1 MAISRGK
8 RTSLVSGNISVNRT
22 QGGGLGT
29 AIQSFGETALKIAE
43 QQAVVMDEIWKG
55 DFKVKTAKFL
65 NDLSIEQEAMDMPD
79 LTSAQ
84 QEILGYKEELI
95 NSSSKR
101 YSKYI
106 ENYLDLKGIDT
117 LDTLRKRSNAIMFN
131 NVSGAI
137 NSELDLLVNQSYN
150 SVNKIAEN
158 PDILTGID
166 FRNEVEKIFENAS
179 LDIND
184 INFGAAQSLNPLE
197 YNDQYIGSLVDNNL
211 TKLETNRMYGIAMSM
226 YKGVDF
232 TNPDEVAAADA
243 RVLEFKENYLS
254 GKEKRLSNNFDI
266 DTINKNII
274 AFENNVETIKA
285 LNNAD
290 ISQGQ
295 SVAEFA
301 QIVNQNKM
309 KDAIESNSIVSS
321 AFYSETTIDS
331 LYTQLEPLGL
341 QDNEDLINTFMG
353 KKQVYS
359 YLEDL
364 AKKESITPNNVDLY
378 FGHIKNNLGVD
389 TFENKDDLKDFVNSF
404 VNNQINLA
412 NVYATG
418 KTYTVQDWFA
428 DLGKPVGEQL
438 PATVLKNKQI
448 LDGVIDEDLQGAFQN
463 VYNILAKGKLDI
475 DDINNVTNLYQGW
488 EFTTNRNPL
497 AKANMDGVD
506 QGFFQYV
513 EDQGGLSALD
523 TQGPANLYT
532 AYLEQVNLQKSKKG
546 EIVLNENEIL
556 NDPVVQKGINLQL
569 TAEMI
574 DAVMTDDTLRTMAA
588 PFWNLIM
595 KDPEFQFATTNP
607 LKDFVQL
614 KEGFVTG
621 KGGQMSDMNYLQQVF
636 IKGQQTINTVF
647 DLVNPF
653 DTDFMNERF
662 TKTFFEVK
670 PEVQEYINRAVINQ
684 IPNFMDS
691 TLFAENMELAQE
703 EFARVAPDIVKTVI
717 RNLNDDQYSLSGLG
731 SRNGNLEL
739 VKFGYEAEM
748 AKAGYSEEDM
758 MTRTAYDI
766 AGILKGYEE
775 EYDENFMFDKFGFL
789 YRDEGRYVQPSLQ
802 DIKDSLEKGDFSI
815 VPVRGGNQ
823 PIYQLFVNNFDSG
836 MRSIPL
842 GVKGDEKIVI
852 EQFDP
857 DAIDPYSTPISKKQI
872 MDSITMD
879 LVNNPESL
887 FNKIPGFENMPEGM
901 KKFTVQFLTQ
911 PQFRQGTELFLEPFI
926 EFITGGRYDYKSVED
941 EMNKYIDQEYRKR
954 YEEYLD

>member
-1 MAISRGK
+1 MALDRGK
-8 RTSLVSGNISVNRT
+8 RSSLVSGNISVNKSQT
-22 QGGGLGT
+22 SGLGS
-29 AIQSFGETALKIAE
+29 AVQAFGQTALKIAE
-43 QQAVVMDEIWKG
+43 QQAAVMDEIWKG

-65 NDLSIEQEAMDMPD
+65 NDLSVEQEAMDMPD

-84 QEILGYKEELI
+84 QQILGYKEQLI
-95 NSSSKR
+95 SSSSTR

-197 YNDQYIGSLVDNNL
+197 YNDQYIAGKVDSNL
-211 TKLETNRMYGIAMSM
+211 IKLEATRMYGIAMSM
-226 YKGVDF
+226 YKGIDF

-254 GKEKRLSNNFDI
+254 GKEKRLSNNFDME
-266 DTINKNII
+266 TINKNII
-274 AFENNVETIKA
+274 GFENNVETIKA
-285 LNNAD
+285 LNNAE

-301 QIVNQNKM
+301 KIVNQNKM

-321 AFYSETTIDS
+321 AFYAETTINS

-341 QDNEDLINTFMG
+341 QDDKDLINTFMD
-353 KKQVYS
+353 KKQVYN

-378 FGHIKNNLGVD
+378 FAHVMNNLGID
-389 TFENKDDLKDFVNSF
+389 TFEKKDELKDFVNSF

-412 NVYATG
+412 NVFATG
-418 KTYTVQDWFA
+418 KTYTVDDWFG
-428 DLGKPVGEQL
+428 DLGKPISDQL

-448 LDGVIDEDLQGAFQN
+448 LEGVIDEDLQGAFQN
-463 VYNILAKGKLDI
+463 VYNILGRGELNLDE
-475 DDINNVTNLYQGW
+475 INNVTNLYQGW
-488 EFTTNRNPL
+488 EFATNRNPL
-497 AKANMDGVD
+497 AKANMDKVD

-523 TQGPANLYT
+523 TQGPANMYT
-532 AYLEQVNLQKSKKG
+532 AYLSQVDVQKSKKG
-546 EIVLNENEIL
+546 QIVLNQNEIL
-556 NDPVVQKGINLQL
+556 NDPIVQKGINFQL
-569 TAEMI
+569 NAEMV
-574 DAVMTDDTLRTMAA
+574 DAVMKDDALTKMAM
-588 PFWNLIM
+588 PLWNMLM
-595 KDPEFQFATTNP
+595 KDPEFQFAMTHP

-614 KEGFVTG
+614 KEGIVTG
-621 KGGQMSDMNYLQQVF
+621 KGGNMSDMNFLQMLV
-636 IKGQQTINTVF
+636 IKGNQTTNTIF
-647 DLVNPF
+647 DLINPF
-653 DTDFMNERF
+653 DTNFMNEAF
-662 TKTFFEVK
+662 TKSFYEVK
-670 PEVQEYINRAVINQ
+670 PEVKEYINRAVINQ
-684 IPNFMDS
+684 IPNFMDA
-691 TLFAENMELAQE
+691 TLFADDMELAQE
-703 EFARVAPDIVKTVI
+703 RFAEVAPDIIKTVI
-717 RNLNDDQYSLSGLG
+717 RNLNDDNYSLTALS
-731 SRNGNLEL
+731 SRSGNLEL
-739 VKFGYEAEM
+739 VKFGYETMMAE
-748 AKAGYSEEDM
+748 AGYNENDM

-766 AGILKGYEE
+766 ASILKGYEE
-775 EYDENFMFDKFGFL
+775 QNGEDFMFNEFPFL
-789 YRDEGRYVQPSLQ
+789 YRDEDKYVVPNLQ

-815 VPVRGGNQ
+815 VPVTGGNQ
-823 PIYQLFVNNFDSG
+823 PVYQLYVNNFDSNL
-836 MRSIPL
+836 RSVPL

-857 DAIDPYSTPISKKQI
+857 NAIDPYSTPISKKQI
-872 MDSITMD
+872 IDSITMD
-879 LVNNPESL
+879 LVNDPESM
-887 FNKIPGFENMPEGM
+887 FNKIPGFDKMSESM
-901 KKFTVQFLTQ
+901 KKSTVKFLTQ
-911 PQFRQGTELFLEPFI
+911 PQFRQGTEMFLEPFV

-941 EMNKYIDQEYRKR
+941 QMNKYIDQEYRKR